1 MATGRRPAT
10 LALNLHYA
18 GVNIDDSGKVFA
30 SKPGKWHESTDNE
43 RVFAIGD
50 CMRGNPE
57 LTPVSVERWEIMR
70 NLSRLTRAHWDIPHP
85 SGCAYRWRPIVAA
98 CH

>member
-1 MATGRRPAT
+1 VLMATGRRPAT

-57 LTPVSVERWEIMR
+57 LTPVPTTIFTPLEYACVG
-70 NLSRLTRAHWDIPHP
+70 LSED
-85 SGCAYRWRPIVAA
+85 AA
-98 CH
+98 IGEYGEDGIE